1 MLRLLQTFNSDERLG
16 DLWVY
21 FNQLHEVEDIDNISI
36 IFLFLS
42 DLIGMGNSDPL
53 PLQGRDIL
61 IYLIHSF
68 DIHLFIYSCV
78 CFLGFV
84 SDLSYQKRN
93 KDG

>member
-1 MLRLLQTFNSDERLG
+1 MKGWETFG
-16 DLWVY
+16 
-21 FNQLHEVEDIDNISI
+21 FISTNYMKWKILTI